1 MRPLLVVAL
10 LAACEGSRTQP
21 TASQGGSATPGAPG
35 ATAKTADDCK
45 LFLVKAR
52 ATLTTMS
59 KAAGVTYSSS
69 IEDRALADCRND
81 LVAGTRSHLI
91 DCVLT
96 ALDEAAVQACFP
108 RYEDLVPQAGS
119 GARAVGSAAGPSE
132 RTGSATGA
140 GSAASSSGAH

>member
-1 MRPLLVVAL
+1 MRLLLVVAL
-10 LAACEGSRTQP
+10 LAACDDSRTQS
-21 TASQGGSATPGAPG
+21 TASQGATPTPGA
-35 ATAKTADDCK
+35 TVKTADDCK

-69 IEDRALADCRND
+69 IEDRALADCRKD
-81 LVAGTRSHLI
+81 LAAGTRSHLI

-96 ALDEAAVQACFP
+96 ARDEAAVQACFP

-119 GARAVGSAAGPSE
+119 GARPAGSAASSPA
-132 RTGSATGA
+132 GSGA
-140 GSAASSSGAH
+140 GSAASSSAAH

>member
-1 MRPLLVVAL
+1 MRLLLVVAL
-10 LAACEGSRTQP
+10 LAACDGSRTQP
-21 TASQGGSATPGAPG
+21 TASQGGSATPG

-69 IEDRALADCRND
+69 IEDRALADCRKD
-81 LVAGTRSHLI
+81 LAAGTRSHLI

-96 ALDEAAVQACFP
+96 ARDEAAVQACFP
-108 RYEDLVPQAGS
+108 RYEDLVPQAGA
-119 GARAVGSAAGPSE
+119 GRAVGSGSGAAP
-132 RTGSATGA
+132 GA
-140 GSAASSSGAH
+140 GSAASSSAAH